1 MSFPS
6 VAFAPSR
13 HRMRE
18 ICLASMLLG
27 VAWLAWPSSAEAQ
40 LRYGGHFAR
49 AQDAFGG
56 TGGIGARVG
65 LGLPLLPVEGFAS
78 GEYFFPA
85 CAAVGG
91 CALSGVS
98 LDMNVRLP
106 MVLLSPYATG
116 GWVLR
121 RLDPGG
127 GGDTLIESGLHLG
140 LGVGAGVPGARVFGE
155 ARYEFIKVPSRQLV
169 LRLGILVGG

>member
-1 MSFPS
+1 MSSPS
-6 VAFAPSR
+6 FASAPSR

-106 MVLLSPYATG
+106 VVLLSPYATG

-140 LGVGAGVPGARVFGE
+140 LGAGAGVPGARVFGE

>member
-1 MSFPS
+1 MPS
-6 VAFAPSR
+6 CTNPHAPSR
-13 HRMRE
+13 HRKRE
-18 ICLASMLLG
+18 IGLIAALLAVS
-27 VAWLAWPSSAEAQ
+27 VLAWAPPAEAQ
-40 LRYGGHFAR
+40 VRYGGHFAR

-65 LGLPLLPVEGFAS
+65 LGLPLLPVEVFAS

-91 CALSGVS
+91 CGLAGVS
-98 LDMNVRLP
+98 LDANLRLP
-106 MVLLSPYATG
+106 MVFLSPYATG

-127 GGDTLIESGLHLG
+127 GGETVTESGLHLG
-140 LGVGAGVPGARVFGE
+140 IGAGAGVPGARVFGE